1 MKKSNSELKK
11 LVEVALNRYKNQPR
25 SCGYDTPEF
34 YIAQEIGIELD
45 CYVPH
50 NMALIDKPTVKNM
63 MAAAREMYA
72 QF

>member
-1 MKKSNSELKK
+1 MKKSSSELKK
-11 LVEVALNRYKNQPR
+11 VVAVALNRYKSQAR
-25 SCGYDTPEF
+25 SYGYDTPEF
-34 YIAQEIGIELD
+34 YLAQEIGIELD

-50 NMALIDKPTVKNM
+50 KSLNGNPTVKNM

>member
-45 CYVPH
+45 CYVSH
-50 NMALIDKPTVKNM
+50 IALIDYPTQKNM
-63 MAAAREMYA
+63 MAAAIQMYE

>member
-1 MKKSNSELKK
+1 M
-11 LVEVALNRYKNQPR
+11 
-25 SCGYDTPEF
+25 DTPEF
-34 YIAQEIGIELD
+34 YLAQEIGIELD

-50 NMALIDKPTVKNM
+50 KSLNGNPTVKNM